1 MMDGNNNKIDV
12 RLKPIL
18 SPTRSLD
25 EGFESDPE
33 RASSSAAS
41 DTEQQITSTN
51 SKNQQQQQP
60 SFDVLQRTDRDGVQH
75 TQISRRQKFLSNEQ
89 LSGPASIICLQ
100 GEIDTETNRSTNS
113 SAEHKVSIPRAGIPQ
128 QQQQQQLSSVIN
140 SNNNNNINDRY
151 RLDSRTKKI
160 PTLPRTTTGG
170 SNGRRSHS
178 VEPIIRRNDL
188 TTPTSTSSLMSSVPF
203 IKYGRHQQNNNNNL
217 LKHNNNISNNNNMP
231 NNMLCQ
237 ANSLYTFYPAEGN
250 ISLYASHYGLTYK
263 SSHMN
268 VQSKAPISW
277 TQSIPRH
284 TRR

>member
-1 MMDGNNNKIDV
+1 MDGSSKIDA
-12 RLKPIL
+12 RPKPIL

-33 RASSSAAS
+33 RASSSTAS
-41 DTEQQITSTN
+41 DTEQSATTVKKLSP
-51 SKNQQQQQP
+51 SKRP

-75 TQISRRQKFLSNEQ
+75 TQISRRQFMSTEH

-100 GEIDTETNRSTNS
+100 GEVEKELNRNS
-113 SAEHKVSIPRAGIPQ
+113 DHKVSIPRAGIPAVPPPQ
-128 QQQQQQLSSVIN
+128 QQHHERFRADN
-140 SNNNNNINDRY
+140 RN
-151 RLDSRTKKI
+151 KI
-160 PTLPRTTTGG
+160 VSTTLPRNTG
-170 SNGRRSHS
+170 GRRSHS
-178 VEPIIRRNDL
+178 VEPIVRRNEVAAA
-188 TTPTSTSSLMSSVPF
+188 SVPF
-203 IKYGRHQQNNNNNL
+203 VKYGRQNNAVAKQSSL
-217 LKHNNNISNNNNMP
+217 PLAQQPTMP
-231 NNMLCQ
+231 NSMFCQ

-277 TQSIPRH
+277 TQSVPRH